1 MATVLNRRVISMV
14 PTVSV
19 IVPVYNGGACFR
31 RCLESL
37 LATNPGI
44 CRDVLKK
51 SALLQ
56 LRRSTSVGD

>member
-1 MATVLNRRVISMV
+1 MD

-56 LRRSTSVGD
+56 MWRSKPVGD